1 MSDITTIEGN
11 EAVDEASIAIV
22 ASDYN
27 KHIVDR
33 LLDACINTLINGGVQ
48 KTRVTLVRVPGA
60 FEIPIV
66 VKRLADKKNHDAI
79 IALGTVIRGETAHFE
94 YISNEVSR
102 GLSSIALQADIP
114 VIFGVLTVENTQQAL
129 DRSGEGEKNKGTEAA
144 NTALEMISLLRKLG

>member
-1 MSDITTIEGN
+1 MSDITRIEGN
-11 EAVDEASIAIV
+11 GAVDEANIAIV
-22 ASDYN
+22 VSQYN
-27 KHIVDR
+27 KVIADR
-33 LLDACINTLINGGVQ
+33 LQEACINTLISAGVQ
-48 KTRVTLVRVPGA
+48 KKWVTLVQVPGA

-66 VKRLADKKNHDAI
+66 VKRLADKKKFDAI
-79 IALGTVIRGETAHFE
+79 IALGTIIRGETAHFE

>member
-1 MSDITTIEGN
+1 MSDIITIEGN
-11 EAVDEASIAIV
+11 DAVDEAKIAIV

-27 KHIVDR
+27 KFIVDR

-48 KTRVTLVRVPGA
+48 KEGVTLVRVPGA

-66 VKRLADKKNHDAI
+66 VNRLANKKNHDAI
-79 IALGTVIRGETAHFE
+79 IALGTIIRGETAHFE

-102 GLSSIALQADIP
+102 GLSCIALQTDIP

-129 DRSGEGEKNKGTEAA
+129 DRSAEGEKNKGVEVA
-144 NTALEMISLLRKLG
+144 NTALEMVSILRKIG